1 MSGIFGAISNGECVA
16 DVFYGTDYHSHLG
29 TKRGGMAFYNGENFV
44 RSIHNLENA
53 YFRNKFEG
61 DLGKFRGSKMGIG
74 VISDTDSQ
82 PITITSHLGTYAVI
96 TVGRIENIEE
106 VSENLLADRINFAEL
121 SSSAINPTELVAIL
135 INNAD
140 SFKEGIQ
147 SVYDTVKG
155 SCSFLILTE
164 QGIYAARDK
173 YGRTPLLLGKKDGGY
188 VAATE
193 SSSFTNLGYEVLRD
207 LGACESVLLTAN
219 NIEVVTPARKC
230 KQVCSF
236 MWVYYGYPS
245 SEYEGYNVEDVR
257 YRCGA
262 ALAKRDPEGL
272 GDFVAGIPDSGVGHA
287 IGYGNEKRIPYKRA
301 FVKYTPT
308 WPRSFMPQDQS
319 MRDLVAK
326 MKLIPNERFTRGARA
341 IFLDDSIV
349 RGTQLK
355 DNVCKLIEA
364 GIKETHV
371 RIACPPLVY
380 PCIFLNFSNSRSSFD
395 LMTRRVIRDIE
406 GTENLTDEILKP
418 YADHK
423 SEKYALM
430 VENMRKIIAVDTL
443 KFEYLED
450 LVEAIGLPKEDLCT
464 HCWDNS
470 SFL

>member
-44 RSIHNLENA
+44 RSIHSLENA

-61 DLGKFRGSKMGIG
+61 DLSKFRGSKMGIG

-96 TVGRIENIEE
+96 TVGRIDNIEE
-106 VSENLLADRINFAEL
+106 VSANLLAKRINFAEL

-135 INNAD
+135 VNNAD

-147 SVYDTVKG
+147 SVYDIVKG
-155 SCSFLILTE
+155 SCSFLILTDK
-164 QGIYAARDK
+164 GVYAARDK
-173 YGRTPLLLGKKDGGY
+173 YGRTPLLLGKKEGGY
-188 VAATE
+188 VVATE

-207 LGACESVLLTAN
+207 LGACESVFLTADT
-219 NIEVVTPARKC
+219 IEVVTPARKR

-245 SEYEGYNVEDVR
+245 SEYEGQNVEDVR

-262 ALAKRDPEGL
+262 ALAKRDEDGL

-287 IGYGNEKRIPYKRA
+287 IGYGNEKRMPYKRA

-380 PCIFLNFSNSRSSFD
+380 PCTFLNFSNSRSSFD

-406 GTENLTDEILKP
+406 GTENLTDAILKP
-418 YADHK
+418 YADHTT
-423 SEKYALM
+423 EKYALM
-430 VENMRKIIAVDTL
+430 IEQMRKIIGVDSL
-443 KFEYLED
+443 RFEYLDD
-450 LVEAIGLPKEDLCT
+450 LVAAIGLPKEDLCT